1 MRIPCFQL
9 CRQFK
14 KRDTKVNVNLQH
26 NADVISEDMDDSHF
40 HIKSVILKHPYW
52 YELTFM
58 NERLKNYFGLLY
70 LSKLTDMNAQTLVL
84 DYEIPTHMATT
95 VKINFSKRI
104 GTENVAGL
112 LKRKHHYKR
121 NWQPTNMML
130 TNMLSPSVL

>member
-1 MRIPCFQL
+1 
-9 CRQFK
+9 
-14 KRDTKVNVNLQH
+14 
-26 NADVISEDMDDSHF
+26 
-40 HIKSVILKHPYW
+40 
-52 YELTFM
+52 
-58 NERLKNYFGLLY
+58 
-70 LSKLTDMNAQTLVL
+70 MNAQTLVL